1 MNGKIYIIK
10 NDLNNKV
17 YIGKTL
23 LPSINDRFK
32 EHLKDAPRR
41 NFEKRPLYRAINK
54 YGAKHF
60 YIELLEECDMSI
72 LSEREIYWINYYSSY
87 SKGYNATIGGEGKPL
102 YDIQDRSNIIKLFN
116 EGKLIKEIAKIYEC
130 DRDTVSRILLNEGI
144 DTNKN
149 KIARNKQTYKK
160 VRVFYNNKIKDF
172 ESQTAAAKWI
182 VEDQQLSKG
191 KIDNV
196 AGTIGRACKG
206 LRSSAYGYIWE
217 YI

>member
-54 YGAKHF
+54 YGADHF
-60 YIELLEECDMSI
+60 YIVLLEECDISI

-87 SKGYNATIGGEGKPL
+87 SKGYNATIGGDGKPL
-102 YDIQDRSNIIKLFN
+102 YEKSLQFTS
-116 EGKLIKEIAKIYEC
+116 
-130 DRDTVSRILLNEGI
+130 T
-144 DTNKN
+144 
-149 KIARNKQTYKK
+149 
-160 VRVFYNNKIKDF
+160 
-172 ESQTAAAKWI
+172 
-182 VEDQQLSKG
+182 
-191 KIDNV
+191 
-196 AGTIGRACKG
+196 
-206 LRSSAYGYIWE
+206 SSADTYTTVAHNISNVDVIFITDAFVIGSTYTQQMSPFGGLTGNDWFQGLVSPTSFDYQVGSDFISCPV
-217 YI
+217 YVTLRYTKSA